1 MAAAPNREEASSK
14 DAEPPSAGPLL
25 ELSGIAKSFGRT
37 QVITGI
43 SFHVAA
49 GEFLTLLGP
58 SGCGKTT
65 TLRIIAGFEEADKG
79 RVFLKG
85 EDVSTR
91 PPYLRDVHTVFQ
103 HYALF
108 PHYNVFDNVA
118 FGLRIQ
124 KLPCQQIKSR
134 VTEVL
139 ELVKLAGYE
148 QRRTTELSGGQM
160 QRIALARALAGRPS
174 LLLLDEPLGAL
185 DLKLRR
191 EMQLELKAIQR
202 RLGIAFIYVT
212 HDQDEAMAMSDRI
225 VIFHQ
230 GHIEQIGTP
239 AEVYRNPKTS
249 FVADFMGSA
258 NILSGRLIGAKD
270 GCVRIRLEDE
280 VDVEFP
286 YSDPVPV
293 GEGQELCV
301 AIRPERISVR
311 YEGDLP
317 LRGSCVSLSAILAD
331 TVSLGDETQMFL
343 TFFQKSAKTVLS
355 ASMEARHQNERRD
368 GTPVWADIRWRDIL
382 LLEPPERE

>member
-1 MAAAPNREEASSK
+1 MADASSSTQELASK
-14 DAEPPSAGPLL
+14 EPKPPSAGPLL
-25 ELSGIAKSFGRT
+25 EVSGIVKSFGRT
-37 QVITGI
+37 KVIAGV

-65 TLRIIAGFEEADKG
+65 TLRIIAGFEQADKG

-85 EDVSTR
+85 EDVTTR

-124 KLPCQQIKSR
+124 KLPKRQIKTR

-139 ELVKLAGYE
+139 DLVKLSGYE
-148 QRRTTELSGGQM
+148 KRRTTEMSGGQM

-225 VIFHQ
+225 VVFHH
-230 GHIEQIGTP
+230 GRIEQIGTP
-239 AEVYRNPKTS
+239 SEVYRKPKTS

-258 NILSGRLIGAKD
+258 NILSGRLIGFKD

-280 VDVEFP
+280 VEVEFP
-286 YSDPVPV
+286 YADPLPV
-293 GEGQELCV
+293 AQGQALCV

-317 LRGSCVSLSAILAD
+317 LRGSCVSLPAILAD

-343 TFFQKSAKTVLS
+343 AFFKNSTKTVLS
-355 ASMEARHQNERRD
+355 ATMEARHQNERRD

-382 LLEPPERE
+382 LLEPEGE